1 MPDRHLNNPET
12 DEASWAAAR
21 GAVAGAARWGLYGA
35 IAAGVGY
42 AVSPLYRGLTI
53 QFKAFLQMSS
63 MTFGSIIEADRR
75 LREHEVM
82 VRHQKKIARDA
93 EVWRRYETE
102 YQRAAQNSTPRID
115 VESSPPKGKSQ
126 GEG

>member
-1 MPDRHLNNPET
+1 
-12 DEASWAAAR
+12 
-21 GAVAGAARWGLYGA
+21 
-35 IAAGVGY
+35 
-42 AVSPLYRGLTI
+42 
-53 QFKAFLQMSS
+53 MSS

-115 VESSPPKGKSQ
+115 VESNPPRGKSQ